1 MTQPFW
7 TSSNRFTLTA
17 VSTDTVWTKRPTF
30 YVDEL
35 SYAGELASGVDAATS
50 LHTCTGFRG

>member
-1 MTQPFW
+1 MTQSFW

-50 LHTCTGFRG
+50 LPT